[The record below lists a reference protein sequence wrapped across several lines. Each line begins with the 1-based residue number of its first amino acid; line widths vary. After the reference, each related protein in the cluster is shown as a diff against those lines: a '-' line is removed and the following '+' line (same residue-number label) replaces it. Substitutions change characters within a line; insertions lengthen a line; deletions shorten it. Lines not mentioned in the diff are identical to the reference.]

1 MRVRV
6 LLFARLK
13 ELSGAGC
20 LDLEVP
26 EGCTVREVWRRL
38 QDLTPRLR
46 AFSQPPLAARNLE
59 CAGADTPLSG
69 DDEVAFLPP
78 VSGG

>member
-13 ELSGAGC
+13 ELSGAGS
-20 LDLEVP
+20 LDLDVP
-26 EGCTVREVWRRL
+26 EGTTVGEVWRRL
-38 QDLTPRLR
+38 QALAPSLQAFPR
-46 AFSQPPLAARNLE
+46 PPLAARNLQY
-59 CAGADTPLSG
+59 AGAGTPLSE

>member
-13 ELSGAGC
+13 ELSGAGS

-26 EGCTVREVWRRL
+26 EGATVAEVWRRL
-38 QDLTPRLR
+38 QAVTPSLL
-46 AFSQPPLAARNLE
+46 AFSEPPLAARNLE
-59 CAGADTPLSG
+59 YAGAETPLSG